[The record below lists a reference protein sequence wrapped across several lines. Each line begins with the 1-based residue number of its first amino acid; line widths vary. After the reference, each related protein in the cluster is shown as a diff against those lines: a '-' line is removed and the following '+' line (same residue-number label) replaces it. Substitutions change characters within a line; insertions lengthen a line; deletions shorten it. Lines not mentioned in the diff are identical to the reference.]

1 MNAIVKIDIGLLILR
16 VGFSG
21 FLFLHGLEKLEVALN
36 SNINYTDPIGLGPTL
51 TLILVLFTELIC
63 TVLVAVGY
71 RVRWSSIPPIILML
85 VAVFIVHK
93 NDSIMEKEL
102 AVLYLISFI
111 VIGILGSGKYAIKK

>member
-1 MNAIVKIDIGLLILR
+1 
-16 VGFSG
+16 
-21 FLFLHGLEKLEVALN
+21 
-36 SNINYTDPIGLGPTL
+36 
-51 TLILVLFTELIC
+51 
-63 TVLVAVGY
+63 
-71 RVRWSSIPPIILML
+71 ML

>member
-21 FLFLHGLEKLEVALN
+21 FLFLHGLEKLEVALS

-51 TLILVLFTELIC
+51 TLVLFTELIC

>member
-71 RVRWSSIPPIILML
+71 RVRWSSIPPYYFN
-85 VAVFIVHK
+85 V
-93 NDSIMEKEL
+93 
-102 AVLYLISFI
+102 
-111 VIGILGSGKYAIKK
+111 GSCFYCS

>member
-21 FLFLHGLEKLEVALN
+21 FLFLHGLEKLEVALS
-36 SNINYTDPIGLGPTL
+36 SNINYTDPIVLGPTL

-71 RVRWSSIPPIILML
+71 RVRWLSIPPIILML

>member
-21 FLFLHGLEKLEVALN
+21 FLFLLGLEKLEVALS

-51 TLILVLFTELIC
+51 TLVLFTELIC